1 MSLHKNWSFPLR
13 FSSVNA
19 TKSAVNCGFGHIYRI
34 NPQWKSYVFVKCCLY
49 LVKISF
55 VEKGFALITL
65 FYGVQCLMI
74 CQRCHKKK
82 SSETSFQDFLNINPS
97 GCIGWTEVIQG
108 VCMMYRMLFEHTF
121 PEFFMFSG
129 GINREHCSESFRM
142 LSILGEYL
150 FLFHY
155 KFCKTY

>member
-34 NPQWKSYVFVKCCLY
+34 NLQWKSSVFVKCCLY

-65 FYGVQCLMI
+65 FCGVQCLMI
-74 CQRCHKKK
+74 CQRCHKKN

-121 PEFFMFSG
+121 PEFFYVFRG
-129 GINREHCSESFRM
+129 YKQGALFWKFQNVIDIRGVSFFVS
-142 LSILGEYL
+142 LQIL
-150 FLFHY
+150 
-155 KFCKTY
+155 